1 MSATIR
7 DVAKQANTSISTV
20 SRVINKSPRISKET
34 TKRVQK
40 AIKDLQYFPN
50 ARGQSLARK
59 RTGVVAFVA
68 KVSRN
73 TAFINP
79 HLFEIMN
86 GVQKALSKQ
95 NLTLSY
101 VGWEEPSLDALKEL
115 IQSHGIDGV
124 ILHASMVRPSMAQ
137 YMVDSAFPH
146 VIIGMP
152 NFPSNVCW
160 VDNNNIL
167 SGELAADHL
176 LKLDRKN
183 MAFIGGEK
191 HDLISEIRLNGV
203 EKVLKKAS
211 LVLKDTWIAKIAS
224 EPEAAALT
232 IETWWKMKT
241 TPNAIICAN
250 NSLAL
255 GCIRALNRL
264 GVKIPQEVAVITF
277 DDYPYAV
284 ITEPPTSS
292 ITIDVYDL
300 GVQSARLLIEKMQ
313 KPNYHFQTYMTVPML
328 HQRASTTVE

>member
-7 DVAKQANTSISTV
+7 DVAKHANTSISTV

-73 TAFINP
+73 TAFVNP

-86 GVQKALSKQ
+86 GVQMALSKQ
-95 NLTLSY
+95 HLTLSY
-101 VGWEEPSLDALKEL
+101 VGWAEPSLEALKEL

-124 ILHASMVRPSMAQ
+124 ILHASMVRPAMAQ

-167 SGELAADHL
+167 SGELACDHL
-176 LKLDRKN
+176 LTIDRRN
-183 MAFIGGEK
+183 LAFIGGEK
-191 HDLISEIRLNGV
+191 QDLISEIRLSGV
-203 EKVLKKAS
+203 EKSMKKAS
-211 LVLKDTWIAKIAS
+211 LVLKDAWIAKVVS
-224 EPEAAALT
+224 EPEAAAGIVLK
-232 IETWWKMKT
+232 WWREPLK
-241 TPNAIICAN
+241 PDAIICAN

-264 GVKIPQEVAVITF
+264 KVNIPQDVAVITF
-277 DDYPYAV
+277 DDFPYAV

-328 HQRASTTVE
+328 HKRASTSVE